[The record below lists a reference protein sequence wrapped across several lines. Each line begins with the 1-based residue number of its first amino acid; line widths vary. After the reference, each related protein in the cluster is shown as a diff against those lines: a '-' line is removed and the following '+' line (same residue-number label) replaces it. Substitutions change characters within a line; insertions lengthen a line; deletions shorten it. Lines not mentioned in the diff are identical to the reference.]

1 MILTGIKIPVN
12 VLGLLNLSFPMARP
26 TFSLTDDEARQLVRE
41 LVAVEERCPFNGRDH
56 RRYVREFIRVIH
68 KITGRTYSP
77 AIYRR
82 LLSAHAPAR
91 KPSTATL
98 ALEKER
104 FLKELGAAPLL
115 IDTDSPTASGG
126 LGGGLVS
133 EIRQALEDLAS
144 FRAPGGKSHADNY
157 LQAQCDFLQQR
168 LSHRE
173 KQLADANECAH
184 RVEVQRQVLAAQA
197 LHDHE
202 QIESLRAA
210 GAAMTAQLAKM
221 SSAIDDARQ
230 FALLAIDEAR
240 GETRAWKE
248 RCSAAEA
255 QYKEQVSLTETFRRL
270 AYRQGADIPPALARK
285 PT

>member
-1 MILTGIKIPVN
+1 M
-12 VLGLLNLSFPMARP
+12 SRP
-26 TFSLTDDEARQLVRE
+26 SFSLSDDEARQLVRE
-41 LVAVEERCPFNGRDH
+41 LGAIEARCPVNPRDH

-68 KITGRTYSP
+68 KITGKTYSP

-82 LLSAHAPAR
+82 LLSAYAPQR

-104 FLKELGAAPLL
+104 FVKELESTPAAIGEESTTVPMGHGGNLL
-115 IDTDSPTASGG
+115 
-126 LGGGLVS
+126 L

-144 FRAPGGKSHADNY
+144 FRAPGGAAQADSY

-168 LSHRE
+168 LSHSE
-173 KQLADANECAH
+173 KQLAGAKECAH
-184 RVEVQRQVLAAQA
+184 QAEAQRQVLAAQA
-197 LHDHE
+197 VHDRE
-202 QIESLRAA
+202 QIDSLRAA
-210 GAAMTAQLAKM
+210 GAAMTAQLAKL
-221 SSAIDDARQ
+221 SATVDDARQ

-248 RCSAAEA
+248 RCTAAEA
-255 QYKEQVSLTETFRRL
+255 QYKEQISLTETFRRL
-270 AYRQGADIPPALARK
+270 AYRQGADIPPALERK